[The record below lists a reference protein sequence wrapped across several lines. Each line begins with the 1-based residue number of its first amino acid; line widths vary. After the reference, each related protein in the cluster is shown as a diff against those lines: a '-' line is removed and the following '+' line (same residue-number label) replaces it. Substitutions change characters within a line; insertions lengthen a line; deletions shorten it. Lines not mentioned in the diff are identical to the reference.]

1 MGRLGNGYVSPTQAL
16 LNASLQQ
23 YNIHVNS
30 RLEGMTLISMNAN
43 IIIKDRG
50 PNIVLIDHEEC
61 ATKISTKVIVL
72 IHESLI

>member
-1 MGRLGNGYVSPTQAL
+1 MSPNQAF

-23 YNIHVNS
+23 YNIHANS
-30 RLEGMTLISMNAN
+30 RLEGMTLIGMNAN

-50 PNIVLIDHEEC
+50 PNIVLTDHEEC
-61 ATKISTKVIVL
+61 VTKISTKVIVL